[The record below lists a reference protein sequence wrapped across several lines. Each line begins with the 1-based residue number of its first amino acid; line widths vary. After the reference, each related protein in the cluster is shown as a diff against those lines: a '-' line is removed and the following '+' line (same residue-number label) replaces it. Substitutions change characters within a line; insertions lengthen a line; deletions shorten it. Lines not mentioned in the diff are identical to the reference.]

1 MNTPSAAIACS
12 VDSGTG
18 SLPMSQCCG
27 TCAPVT
33 ANPVHDTGQDPV
45 PVGARTGKKMGAS
58 AAAVATVAV
67 ACGVCCV
74 APLAI
79 PAIGLGGF
87 GAALA
92 WFGAAHAA
100 ITIVA
105 TALVLFGWIWVLR
118 DATGRTARPSASTL
132 WLMGVATLA
141 LAAAIA
147 WQWLEPAVASALS
160 PT

>member
-1 MNTPSAAIACS
+1 MNTPSTAIACS
-12 VDSGTG
+12 G
-18 SLPMSQCCG
+18 SLAKSQCCG
-27 TCAPVT
+27 TCTPVT
-33 ANPVHDTGQDPV
+33 VNPVHDKGQDPI
-45 PVGARTGKKMGAS
+45 PRDARTGKKVGAT
-58 AAAVATVAV
+58 AAAVATVAL

-74 APLAI
+74 VPLAI

-100 ITIVA
+100 ITMVA
-105 TALVLFGWIWVLR
+105 TALVLFGWVWVLR
-118 DATGRTARPSASTL
+118 DATRRTVRPSASTL

-147 WQWLEPAVASALS
+147 WPWLEPAVASVLS

>member
-1 MNTPSAAIACS
+1 MNTPSAAITCS
-12 VDSGTG
+12 VEGGTG
-18 SLPMSQCCG
+18 SDSMSQCCG
-27 TCAPVT
+27 TCAPGT
-33 ANPVHDTGQDPV
+33 GNPVNDTGQDPI
-45 PVGARTGKKMGAS
+45 PGGARTGKKVGAT

-74 APLAI
+74 VPLSI

-100 ITIVA
+100 IRIVA
-105 TALVLFGWIWVLR
+105 TALVLMGWAWVLR
-118 DATGRTARPSASTL
+118 DAVMRAARPSAPTL

-147 WQWLEPAVASALS
+147 WPWLEPAIASALS

>member
-1 MNTPSAAIACS
+1 MSVYETLVGPS
-12 VDSGTG
+12 VESGTG

-27 TCAPVT
+27 TCAPVS
-33 ANPVHDTGQDPV
+33 ANPVHDTGRDPT
-45 PVGARTGKKMGAS
+45 PGGARAGKKVGAT

-74 APLAI
+74 VPLAI

-105 TALVLFGWIWVLR
+105 TALVLLGWVWVLR
-118 DATGRTARPSASTL
+118 DATRQTARPSASTL

-147 WQWLEPAVASALS
+147 WPWLEPAVAAALS